1 MRERF
6 RILTP
11 ALSRCRRGGVKQQEA
26 GAETGRFMA
35 KLSFPDG
42 FALPGVIA
50 DLSPNDT
57 MFDGSSAHYV
67 EVGVSALNAIE
78 AAMAGAAEPR
88 SILDLPCGFGRVTRI
103 LRARYPNAAI
113 TACDIDR
120 PGVDFTAA
128 TFGVQGAYSVTNF
141 RDLHLDGP
149 FDLIWVGS
157 LLTHLPEHQARQFFD
172 FAVRHMGPNSRL
184 VLTSH
189 GEHVVTRLRSNNYG
203 LGDPAARGLIAQYL
217 AQGYGYRGYD
227 GDPYY
232 GLSLAARVWYETL
245 FDASPLRLQAYYE
258 RGWDRHQDV
267 LVIRRDA
274 GAAGSDT
281 LFEQPGTPHPLPAL
295 EQEAQDEAGVTG
307 FDETWYRRT
316 YPDVVAAID
325 EGTYASGLAHYL
337 LYGWREAR
345 PPFEPARFFAQR
357 AKPAP
362 GAWLEDAASRPG
374 FIKEV
379 WFANPHEQ
387 AQQSGWYWL
396 AHPSVRARIN
406 TLVSG
411 NPAKDGYD
419 HLTELLADRQSALP
433 LDHSVCIGSGGLERD
448 LSSRGLVWQVDV
460 YDSNAAAVAQG
471 EHQAR
476 QLGLSRVRY
485 HLADTGEIDLP
496 PHSVDAVFAHSA
508 VQNVEQL
515 EALFATVQRVLRPGG
530 IFHLH
535 EYVGP
540 SRFQWSDEQLQ
551 LANAFLDGLPDP
563 LRRTPAGELK
573 AALRRPTIE
582 DVVAA
587 DPRGAVRSA
596 ELLPLLQRYFDVVEL
611 RPLGGAL
618 AHLAL
623 GGIAQNFDPASP
635 DDAGYLQRLFDTED
649 AAMADGKIGT
659 DFAIVTATPKPASE
673 RTATVLSLHRGA
685 EPSAELD
692 RLTRRELGEAAL
704 RNLPF
709 LPSDFVLD
717 AGGLKFGGYCAAPEN
732 ITGQMA
738 FFMNGQRIEDV
749 TYPALN
755 PELKA
760 RFPDVPGMGLTFQ
773 AEVRQLERF
782 EADRFWRFDAAP
794 GGHYNPADWR
804 RAIHYMN
811 PAQERFPFPPAA
823 NMARVIGDTSV
834 ARFAMGGATIFNN
847 VASTL
852 REMGLGWGDFP
863 QILDWGCG
871 AGRLTRYLIG
881 ETPCS
886 VTGVDIDDDNIAWCR
901 QTYTG
906 NTFHTVPLRPPTE
919 LPSGRFDLVFGLSVL
934 THLQEA
940 DQFVWLQ
947 ELHRV
952 TRPGALLFLSVQ
964 GPTQFAYNRFP
975 PHIYRKLQV
984 EGFIDMARDA
994 ALDNVLADKA
1004 YYRSSMHSR
1013 PYIVERWGAYFD
1025 VLAIVDAI
1033 AGLQDFVVLRRRPS
1047 S

>member
-1 MRERF
+1 
-6 RILTP
+6 
-11 ALSRCRRGGVKQQEA
+11 
-26 GAETGRFMA
+26 MA

-42 FALPGVIA
+42 FALSGVIA

-57 MFDGSSAHYV
+57 MFDGSSAHYIS
-67 EVGVSALNAIE
+67 VGISALNAIE

-88 SILDLPCGFGRVTRI
+88 SILDLPCGVGRVTRI
-103 LRARYPNAAI
+103 LRDRYPNAAI

-141 RDLHLDGP
+141 RDLQLDGP

-157 LLTHLPEHQARQFFD
+157 LLTHLPEHQTRQFFD
-172 FAVRHMGPNSRL
+172 FAARHMGPDSRL
-184 VLTSH
+184 VVTSH
-189 GEHVVTRLRSNNYG
+189 GEHVATRLRSRSYG

-227 GDPYY
+227 GDLYY
-232 GLSLAARVWYETL
+232 GLSLAARAWYETL
-245 FDASPLRLQAYYE
+245 FDASPLRLQSYYD

-267 LVIRRDA
+267 LVIRRAADV
-274 GAAGSDT
+274 AGSDAPW
-281 LFEQPGTPHPLPAL
+281 FERPTVALPLPAP
-295 EQEAQDEAGVTG
+295 EQEAQDDAGVTG

-316 YPDVVAAID
+316 FPDVVAAIG
-325 EGTYASGLAHYL
+325 EGTYASGLAHYM

-345 PPFEPARFFAQR
+345 PPFDPAQFYARR

-362 GAWLEDAASRPG
+362 NAWLDDAASRASH
-374 FIKEV
+374 IKEV
-379 WFANPHEQ
+379 WFANPNEQ

-406 TLVSG
+406 ALASG

-419 HLTELLADRQSALP
+419 RLTELLVSRESALP
-433 LDHSVCIGSGGLERD
+433 LNHSVCIGSGGLERD

-460 YDSNAAAVAQG
+460 YDSNAAGVAQG

-508 VQNVEQL
+508 VHDVEQL
-515 EALFATVQRVLRPGG
+515 EVLFATVQRILRPGG

-551 LANAFLDGLPDP
+551 LANAFLDGLPDY
-563 LRRTPAGELK
+563 LRRTPSGEPK

-582 DVVAA
+582 DVVAV

-596 ELLPLLQRYFDVVEL
+596 ELLPVLQRHFDVVEM
-611 RPLGGAL
+611 RPLGGGL

-623 GGIAQNFDPASP
+623 GGIAQNFDPDSP

-649 AAMADGKIGT
+649 AAMADGRIGT
-659 DFAIVTATPKPASE
+659 DFAIVTATPKPPAGE
-673 RTATVLSLHRGA
+673 FALAAPPAQREAD
-685 EPSAELD
+685 PSAELD
-692 RLTRRELGEAAL
+692 RSTRRELSEAAL

-709 LPSDFVLD
+709 LPSGFVLD
-717 AGGLKFGGYCAAPEN
+717 AGSLKFAGYCGAPEN

-738 FFMNGQRIEDV
+738 FFINGQKIEDV
-749 TYPALN
+749 DYPILD
-755 PELKA
+755 PELKS
-760 RFPDVPGMGLTFQ
+760 RFRDVPGMGLTFQ
-773 AEVRQLERF
+773 AEVRHLAPF

-794 GGHYNPADWR
+794 GGHYDPADWR

-811 PAQERFPFPPAA
+811 PTQERFPFPPAA

-847 VASTL
+847 VASYL

-886 VTGVDIDDDNIAWCR
+886 VTGVDIDDDNIEWCR

-906 NTFHTVPLRPPTE
+906 STFHTVPLRPPTD
-919 LPSGRFDLVFGLSVL
+919 LPAGQFDLVFGLSVF

-940 DQFVWLQ
+940 DQFVWLE
-947 ELHRV
+947 ELQRV

-964 GPTQFAYNRFP
+964 GPTQFAYNKFP

-994 ALDNVLADKA
+994 ALDSVLADKA
-1004 YYRSSMHSR
+1004 YYRASMHSR
-1013 PYIVERWGAYFD
+1013 PYIVERWGEYFD

-1033 AGLQDFVVLRRRPS
+1033 AGLQDFVVLRRRPAP
-1047 S
+1047 